1 MTQMHCPGVFDID
14 MSMMADIY
22 SHLDAVTKAET
33 GAAMIKRW
41 GEKGIAKRV
50 TAKVTL
56 FANNQFIKDI
66 SFNLL

>member
-1 MTQMHCPGVFDID
+1 MLNNPGMTQMHCPGVFDID

-41 GEKGIAKRV
+41 GEKGIAKGLTSWSALV
-50 TAKVTL
+50 SL
-56 FANNQFIKDI
+56 N
-66 SFNLL
+66 